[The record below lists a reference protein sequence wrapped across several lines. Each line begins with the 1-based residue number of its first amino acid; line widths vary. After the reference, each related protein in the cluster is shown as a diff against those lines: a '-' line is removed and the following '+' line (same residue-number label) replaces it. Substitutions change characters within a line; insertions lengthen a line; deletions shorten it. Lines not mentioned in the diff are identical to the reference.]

1 MSVLQYPEGINPA
14 DVQIWNNAA
23 FDNGDSE
30 DLSSLKRSWSPLK
43 PLLVRPSDSFESDF
57 SSKENQTPL
66 FENSSVN
73 LSSPLPIKPLN
84 PNGALENSRLKPNK
98 LNSKQGFDEMA
109 ARKSGKE
116 NDFRDEKKIDVEIE
130 EIEMEISRLNS
141 RLEALRIEKAEK
153 DVAKTVEKRGRVVAA
168 KFMEPKQSV
177 IKTEERRTSMSAR
190 TKAEQRRGL
199 SLGPSE
205 IFTGTRRRG
214 LSMGPSDILAGT
226 TKARQLGKQEM
237 IITPV
242 QPIQNRRKSCF
253 WKLQEIEEE
262 GKSSSLS
269 PKSRKAAARTMV
281 TTRQAVTTIASKKN
295 SKKDDGFLSSVQ
307 PKKLFKDVEKSAT
320 ANKKPQRPGRV
331 VASRYNQSTTQSSVV
346 RKRSLP
352 ENDKDESK
360 RNDKK
365 LSLSVGKTRVSQTE
379 SKNLGTESRVKK
391 RWEIPSEIVV
401 HGSTESEKS
410 PLSITVKPD
419 LLPRIRIARC
429 VNETPRD
436 SGPAKRMIELIG
448 KKSFFSSD
456 EDKEPSV
463 CQVLSF
469 AEEGAEEE

>member
-1 MSVLQYPEGINPA
+1 MSVLQYPEGIDPA

-43 PLLVRPSDSFESDF
+43 PLSVRPSDSFESDL

-98 LNSKQGFDEMA
+98 PNSKQSLDEMA
-109 ARKSGKE
+109 ARKSGKG
-116 NDFRDEKKIDVEIE
+116 NDFRDEKKIDEEIE
-130 EIEMEISRLNS
+130 EIQMEISRLSS

-153 DVAKTVEKRGRVVAA
+153 TVAKTVEKRGRVVAA

-177 IKTEERRTSMSAR
+177 IKIEERISMSAR
-190 TKAEQRRGL
+190 TKVEQRRGL

-237 IITPV
+237 IITPI

-269 PKSRKAAARTMV
+269 PKSRKTAARTMV

-295 SKKDDGFLSSVQ
+295 LKKDDGLLSSVQ
-307 PKKLFKDVEKSAT
+307 PKKLFKDLEKSAA

-331 VASRYNQSTTQSSVV
+331 VASRYNQSTIQSSVV

-365 LSLSVGKTRVSQTE
+365 RSLSVGKTRVSQTE

-401 HGSTESEKS
+401 HGNTESEKS
-410 PLSITVKPD
+410 PLSIIVKPD

-456 EDKEPSV
+456 EDKEPPV

-469 AEEGAEEE
+469 AEEDAEEE